1 MAGVLGHEIGHV
13 IGRHSAERIA
23 DSNFW
28 QTVTMGATVG
38 ADAGG
43 IVGSIGQ
50 NTLLKNGRG
59 DELESDELGV
69 LFMIQSGYEPT
80 EMIRVMQILK
90 DAAGPNRMP
99 EFQSS
104 HPDPEN
110 RIEKIKE
117 AIIKYRGKQ

>member
-1 MAGVLGHEIGHV
+1 
-13 IGRHSAERIA
+13 
-23 DSNFW
+23 
-28 QTVTMGATVG
+28 MGATVG

-50 NTLLKNGRG
+50 NTLLKNGRS

-80 EMIRVMQILK
+80 EIIKVMQILK
-90 DAAGPNRMP
+90 DAVGPNRVP

-117 AIIKYRGKQ
+117 AIIKYRGEQ